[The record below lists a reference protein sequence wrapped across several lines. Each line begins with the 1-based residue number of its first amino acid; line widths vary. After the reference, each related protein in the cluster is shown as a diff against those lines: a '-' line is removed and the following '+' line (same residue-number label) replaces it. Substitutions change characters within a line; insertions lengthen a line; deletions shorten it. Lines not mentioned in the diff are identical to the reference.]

1 MTYSTSTIP
10 LVPGDDDQNDKTL
23 VQLTLEP
30 LDCAQILELVRDPN
44 AGAVGT
50 FIGTTRD
57 TFDAVPCIDGAVTTI
72 LGKAVIS
79 LQYEGYTAMAKKHIQ
94 RLINQAREQWQLRHV
109 AVFHKLGD
117 CPVGEISVV
126 IAVSSTHRRDALEA
140 VPFLIDQLKASVPI
154 WKKEMLEDGSGHWRA
169 NKECTLS

>member
-10 LVPGDDDQNDKTL
+10 LVPGDDDQSDKTL
-23 VQLTLEP
+23 VQLTMEP

-57 TFDAVPCIDGAVTTI
+57 TFD
-72 LGKAVIS
+72 GKAVKS